1 LIVLKIY
8 HFLLINYH
16 LLFEKLTLIEIII
29 FTVVTFFTVVIIK
42 NKIVILIDME
52 KLLINIIV
60 LFIFKY
66 ILLKLFQIYNLLVY
80 GDLILVQENS

>member
-1 LIVLKIY
+1 M
-8 HFLLINYH
+8 LINYH
-16 LLFEKLTLIEIII
+16 LLFEKLSLIEIII

-42 NKIVILIDME
+42 NKIVILIDLE
-52 KLLINIIV
+52 KLLINKIV

-80 GDLILVQENS
+80 ADLILVQENS

>member
-1 LIVLKIY
+1 
-8 HFLLINYH
+8 LLINYH
-16 LLFEKLTLIEIII
+16 LLFEKLSLIEIII

-42 NKIVILIDME
+42 NKIVILIDLE
-52 KLLINIIV
+52 KLLINKIV

-80 GDLILVQENS
+80 ADLILVQENS

>member
-1 LIVLKIY
+1 M
-8 HFLLINYH
+8 LINYH